1 MEKSSL
7 SKLSRNSIP
16 SIEVMMQ
23 KANDLTNLVYQVGRR
38 LQLTAETGQF
48 PALTQQKVFCALIDV
63 LSLRAC
69 ASNDQMLEN

>member
-1 MEKSSL
+1 
-7 SKLSRNSIP
+7 
-16 SIEVMMQ
+16 MMQ
-23 KANDLTNLVYQVGRR
+23 KAKDLTNLVYQVGRR

-69 ASNDQMLEN
+69 ASNASNA